1 MKKVLVAMLLVIM
14 LGTGVVAQD
23 LQLLGQ
29 DVRTFVNGLGADLL
43 PGLSQSAMWG
53 RFPGSAV
60 YPANSNFFVTLSA
73 GTILTSGILDY
84 PEPDSAENPFEVLN
98 LPRILTDV
106 LADAGGAGDLLSGAQ
121 RLFPLPIAR
130 ISGGIRLPKDVEL
143 MVDLAGFPQF
153 ITGFAADLAGLPG
166 VEFNALHV
174 GTRVRKG
181 VLKDVGPFPAVSV
194 GGGYTYSGFNIG
206 YDLSTIG
213 GSEAFPDHGS
223 TPVGPWELFLK
234 GDLNMGS
241 RIHSFGVD
249 LQASKAFGF
258 FVPFI
263 GLSPYYQIASFYGNI
278 GGPDATTNTFDA
290 FIAYDPQNPAE
301 DVLYSAAAPIAR
313 WVENDLTL
321 LLHGGFDLVFGGF
334 VIEVH
339 GSWAVAKGHP
349 GLALGMRF
357 Q

>member
-1 MKKVLVAMLLVIM
+1 MKKVLVVLLLVTV

-43 PGLSQSAMWG
+43 PGLSQAAMWG

-60 YPANSNFFVTLSA
+60 YPTDSNFFVTLSA

-84 PEPDSAENPFEVLN
+84 PDPDSAENPFEVLN

-106 LADAGGAGDLLSGAQ
+106 LADAGGPGDLLSGAQ
-121 RLFPLPIAR
+121 SLFPLPIAR
-130 ISGGIRLPKDVEL
+130 IAAGFRLPADVEL
-143 MVDLAGFPQF
+143 MVDLAGFPQL
-153 ITGFAADLAGLPG
+153 ITGFAAGLAGLPG
-166 VEFNALHV
+166 VEFNALHI

-181 VLKDVGPFPAVSV
+181 VLKDAGPFPAVSI
-194 GGGYTYSGFNIG
+194 GGGYSYSGFRIG

-213 GSEAFPDHGS
+213 GSPTFPEHGS
-223 TPVGPWELFLK
+223 TPIGSWELFLK

-241 RIHSFGVD
+241 RIHSFGID

-278 GGPDATTNTFDA
+278 GGPDGRGFDA
-290 FIAYDPQNPAE
+290 FIATDPSNPARNVE
-301 DVLYSAAAPIAR
+301 YTAAAPVAR
-313 WVENDLTL
+313 WIDNDLTL

-349 GLALGMRF
+349 GIALGMRF

>member
-1 MKKVLVAMLLVIM
+1 MKRVLVALLLVIV
-14 LGTGVVAQD
+14 LGTGAVAQD

-29 DVRTFVNGLGADLL
+29 DVRTFVNGLGAELL
-43 PGLSQSAMWG
+43 PGLGQSAMWG

-60 YPANSNFFVTLSA
+60 YPQNSNFFVTLSV

-84 PEPDSAENPFEVLN
+84 PDPDSPENPFEVLN
-98 LPRILTDV
+98 LPRILSGE
-106 LADAGGAGDLLSGAQ
+106 LGAAGDLLSTAQ
-121 RLFPLPIAR
+121 SLFPLPIAR
-130 ISGGIRLPKDVEL
+130 ISGGVRLPADVEL
-143 MVDLAGFPQF
+143 MVDLAGFPQL
-153 ITGFAADLAGLPG
+153 ITGFAADLAGMPG
-166 VEFNALHV
+166 VEFSALHV

-181 VLKDVGPFPAVSV
+181 ILKDVGAFPAVSI
-194 GGGYTYSGFNIG
+194 GGGYSYSGFRIG

-213 GSEAFPDHGS
+213 NTDAFDGYGS
-223 TPVGPWELFLK
+223 TPVGPWELFLT
-234 GDLNMGS
+234 GDFNMGS

-278 GGPDATTNTFDA
+278 GGPDAATNTFDA
-290 FIAYDPQNPAE
+290 FIAYDSENPAK
-301 DVLYSAAAPIAR
+301 DVQYTAAAPIAS
-313 WVENDLTL
+313 WVDNDLTL